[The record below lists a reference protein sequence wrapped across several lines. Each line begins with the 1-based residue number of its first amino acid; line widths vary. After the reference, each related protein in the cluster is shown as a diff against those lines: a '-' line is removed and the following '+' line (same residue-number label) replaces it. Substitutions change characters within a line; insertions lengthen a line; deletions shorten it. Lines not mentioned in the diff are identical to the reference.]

1 MIRRPLALLGLALAL
16 AAPARA
22 GEPAVAPTAT
32 PPART
37 ADGLEAL
44 VPELA
49 AHPWQ
54 IADGPR
60 PYQHRLAF
68 SPGYGLLGEEPLF
81 VVRAAYMPDAW
92 LGWEASLGHNPGRS
106 VHAAVHQVSALLR
119 RPRAGRVQPYLAAGF
134 GMVMVFPGSSINASP
149 VTRNALT
156 YGGGLELFL
165 REDLALRA
173 DVRQATVIGGER
185 DRDGVVAWNY
195 LQSTLGLSF
204 YRSMRP

>member
-1 MIRRPLALLGLALAL
+1 MRRALPMLAL
-16 AAPARA
+16 AATLATPARA
-22 GEPAVAPTAT
+22 EEPAAAAPV
-32 PPART
+32 RT

-44 VPELA
+44 VPALA
-49 AHPWQ
+49 AHPWR

-119 RPRAGRVQPYLAAGF
+119 RPRPGRVQPYAALGF
-134 GMVMVFPGSSINASP
+134 GMVLVFPGSSVNASP

-165 REDLALRA
+165 RDDLALRA